1 MLDLQQLVRVDRG
14 HVFLRLDKDVEDGLR
29 ILPEVRDRLLNA
41 LYFCGRIESDTENRL
56 RGGYLRAAL
65 AELVSVEDT
74 LYRLQRR
81 NELRGEVRRL
91 NHSSNPLLHIV
102 RELRNL
108 EIHLRSSTLDSEKRE
123 LLWGHVDKPEDAT
136 PVSWTIWWLDDLD
149 LQAFEELNNF
159 KRYDRAAFAKAL
171 AWFDQAQRQWGISEL
186 VLRAIKEYAR
196 ELYESYVGAANH
208 SSEVFESRD
217 RQFLRGMIRRK
228 GQER

>member
-1 MLDLQQLVRVDRG
+1 MLNLQQLVQVDRG

-29 ILPEVRDRLLNA
+29 IFPEVRDRLLNT
-41 LYFCGRIESDTENRL
+41 LYFYGCIESDTENRL

-91 NHSSNPLLHIV
+91 NHSSNSLLHIV

-123 LLWGHVDKPEDAT
+123 LLWGHVEKPEDAT

-171 AWFDQAQRQWGISEL
+171 ASFDQAQRQWGISEL

-196 ELYESYVGAANH
+196 ELYESYIGAANH
-208 SSEVFESRD
+208 GIQAD
-217 RQFLRGMIRRK
+217 A
-228 GQER
+228 QEAALG

>member
-29 ILPEVRDRLLNA
+29 IFPEVRDRLLNA
-41 LYFCGRIESDTENRL
+41 LYFCGCIESDTENRL
-56 RGGYLRAAL
+56 RSGYLRAAL

-81 NELRGEVRRL
+81 NELPGGVRRL

-123 LLWGHVDKPEDAT
+123 LLWGHVDRPEDAT

-149 LQAFEELNNF
+149 LQAFEALYNF

-171 AWFDQAQRQWGISEL
+171 AWFDEAQRQWGISEL

-208 SSEVFESRD
+208 GMQTD
-217 RQFLRGMIRRK
+217 AQTAARG
-228 GQER
+228 